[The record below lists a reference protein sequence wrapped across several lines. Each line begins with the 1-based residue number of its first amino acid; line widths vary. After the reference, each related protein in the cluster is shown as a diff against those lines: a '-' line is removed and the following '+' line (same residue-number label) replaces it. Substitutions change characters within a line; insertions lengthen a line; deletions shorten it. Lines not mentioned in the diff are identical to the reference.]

1 MALALS
7 DDVPCVVIAH
17 SYESKDAALL
27 VTLILLT
34 SSHPRLLTSTPPHLH
49 AARAT
54 HRVPALRPRTMVLAA
69 HAVATHKRLAGT

>member
-27 VTLILLT
+27 VTLSLLT
-34 SSHPRLLTSTPPHLH
+34 SSHPRLH